1 MMQLLAEPLSP
12 AWAVT
17 QRILQLADRRRW
29 FQSDLADRAGITRR
43 RFYDAVRFANF
54 TDDELHDIAEALRVP
69 IETVLDVSEVL

>member
-1 MMQLLAEPLSP
+1 MQRLAEPLSP

-29 FQSDLADRAGITRR
+29 FQSDLAVHAGINRS

-54 TDDELHDIAEALRVP
+54 TDGELLCIADALDVP
-69 IETVLDVSEVL
+69 ISTVLDVSEVL